1 MFTCKS
7 IEELRQ
13 QATANGVQLPLAAS
27 ASALALP
34 LTVAGR
40 TLPNRIAIQPMEGC
54 DSTADGAPDVLT
66 YRRYDRFAASGA
78 ALIWFEACAVRRNA
92 RANPRQ
98 AWLTKDNLDEYKKLT
113 ERIRNQAIRAG
124 HNAPLLILQAT
135 HSGRYSKP
143 NGVPAPIIAYNNPLY
158 EKDHPLPESCIITDD
173 DLYRL
178 EDDMAA
184 TAALAQAAG
193 FDGVDMKSCHRYLA
207 CELLS
212 AYTRPGDFGGDYENR
227 TRFLRESYGKA
238 RAAVSGDFIV
248 TSRLNVYDGF
258 PYPYGFGVNE
268 ADGLTPDLAEPIRL
282 VGELRRM
289 GLELL
294 DITIGNPYVNPHVNR
309 PADWQPY
316 DLPEDPTVGLAR
328 MMHCVGEIKKAHPEL
343 TVIGSAFSYPRQF
356 SANLAAGAI
365 ESGICD
371 MAGFG
376 RMAFA
381 YPEFA
386 DAILAGRELD
396 AKKCCIACGKCS
408 QLMRLNSTAGCVVR
422 DPYYTKLYKELTS
435 K

>member
-1 MFTCKS
+1 MFTCKTL
-7 IEELRQ
+7 EDLRRK
-13 QATANGVQLPLAAS
+13 AEANGVKLPLADS
-27 ASALALP
+27 ADALSAP
-34 LTVAGR
+34 LHVAGR

-54 DSTADGAPDVLT
+54 DSTSDGAPDELT
-66 YRRYDRFAASGA
+66 LRRYDRFAASGA
-78 ALIWFEACAVRRNA
+78 ALIWFEACAVHRNA

-98 AWLTKDNLDEYKKLT
+98 AWLTHENLSEYQRLT
-113 ERIRNQAIRAG
+113 DRIREQAVKSG
-124 HNAPLLILQAT
+124 HTAPLLILQAT

-143 NGVPAPIIAYNNPLY
+143 NGVPEPIIAYNNPLF
-158 EKDHPLPESCIITDD
+158 EKDEPLPESCIITDD
-173 DLYRL
+173 DLLRL

-184 TAALAQAAG
+184 TAALAHAAG

-212 AYTRPGDFGGDYENR
+212 AYTRPGMFGGSYENR

-238 RAAVSGDFIV
+238 RAAVPKEFIV
-248 TSRLNVYDGF
+248 TSRLNIYDGF

-268 ADGLTPDLAEPIRL
+268 ADGLTPDLTEPIRL
-282 VGELRRM
+282 VGELRSM

-294 DITIGNPYVNPHVNR
+294 DLTIGNPYVNPHVNR

-316 DLPEDPTVGLAR
+316 EMPEDPTVGLAR
-328 MMHCVGEIKKAHPEL
+328 MMHCVGTVKKAHPEL
-343 TVIGSAFSYPRQF
+343 TVIGSAFSYPRHLA
-356 SANLAAGAI
+356 ANLAAGAI
-365 ESGICD
+365 EQGICD

-386 DAILAGRELD
+386 DVILSGHELD

-408 QLMRLNSTAGCVVR
+408 QLMRMNSTAGCVVR
-422 DPYYTKLYKELTS
+422 DPYYIKLYKELTS

>member
-7 IEELRQ
+7 LEDLRA
-13 QATANGVQLPLAAS
+13 QAQANGVQLPLSENITVLGA
-27 ASALALP
+27 P
-34 LTVAGR
+34 LTVGKH
-40 TLPNRIAIQPMEGC
+40 TLANRIAIQPMEGC
-54 DSTADGAPDVLT
+54 DGTADGAPGELT
-66 YRRYDRFAASGA
+66 IRRYDRFAASGA
-78 ALIWFEACAVRRNA
+78 ALIWFEACAVAREG

-98 AWLTKDNLDEYKKLT
+98 AWLTEENLDAYKALND
-113 ERIRNQAIRAG
+113 RIREIAVKNG
-124 HNAPLLILQAT
+124 HKAPVIIMQAT

-143 NGVPAPIIAYNNPLY
+143 DGIPAPIIAYNNPLF
-158 EKDHPLPESCIITDD
+158 EKDAPIPAERIITDD
-173 DLYRL
+173 ELYRL
-178 EDDMAA
+178 EDKMAA
-184 TAALAQAAG
+184 SAALAEKAG

-207 CELLS
+207 SELLS
-212 AYTRPGDFGGDYENR
+212 AYTRNGSFGGSYENR

-238 RAAVSGDFIV
+238 KAAVSADFIV

-258 PYPYGFGVNE
+258 PFPYGFGVNE
-268 ADGLTPDLAEPIRL
+268 ADGLAPDMSEPIRL
-282 VGELRRM
+282 VGQLREL

-316 DLPEDPTVGLAR
+316 ELTEDPSEGLAR

-343 TVIGSAFSYPRQF
+343 KIIGSAFSYPRQF
-356 SANLAAGAI
+356 AANLAAGAV
-365 ESGICD
+365 ESGVCD

-381 YPEFA
+381 YPEFVG
-386 DAILAGRELD
+386 AILSGAGMD

-408 QLMRLNSTAGCVVR
+408 QLMRLGSTAGCVVR